1 VIVMVRSTDRE
12 GPMADYATHARN
24 ARELLE
30 ALDAKS
36 VVKKRVYDANA
47 VIAVAQVEAILA
59 LAAAVAGQGAGADQS

>member
-1 VIVMVRSTDRE
+1 
-12 GPMADYATHARN
+12 MADYATHAQN

-47 VIAVAQVEAILA
+47 VITCAQVEAILA
-59 LAAAVAGQGAGADQS
+59 LAAATAGQGTDTERR

>member
-1 VIVMVRSTDRE
+1 
-12 GPMADYATHARN
+12 MADYATHAQN

-36 VVKKRVYDANA
+36 VVKKRVYDAKA

-59 LAAAVAGQGAGADQS
+59 LAAAVAEQGIGTDPR